1 MKKLLLICIMAV
13 AATMAKA
20 QSTMIVQ
27 NSNDDSKKTGIKLDE
42 VQKLTFANDKVV
54 VSKNNGAADKTFDL
68 NAFNKI
74 TFDNSE
80 VGIAGVKVEKS
91 GLQFDY
97 DGESISVKGLTKA
110 VPVVVYNATGAVVES
125 KKEWNGS
132 KLSVAGLPE
141 GMYLLSVEGVPYKF
155 LKK

>member
-1 MKKLLLICIMAV
+1 MKKLLLICTMAV

-20 QSTMIVQ
+20 QSTMVVQ

>member
-20 QSTMIVQ
+20 QSTMVVQ

-68 NAFNKI
+68 NA
-74 TFDNSE
+74 
-80 VGIAGVKVEKS
+80 
-91 GLQFDY
+91 
-97 DGESISVKGLTKA
+97 
-110 VPVVVYNATGAVVES
+110 VVES

>member
-1 MKKLLLICIMAV
+1 M
-13 AATMAKA
+13 
-20 QSTMIVQ
+20 
-27 NSNDDSKKTGIKLDE
+27 
-42 VQKLTFANDKVV
+42 
-54 VSKNNGAADKTFDL
+54 
-68 NAFNKI
+68 
-74 TFDNSE
+74 
-80 VGIAGVKVEKS
+80 KVEKS